1 MQVIRDLFGINNK
14 TKDIVQLQLQ
24 GPSTLFAQTK
34 KLPEE
39 CVEAVLDAKK
49 IADKTSKVVFDT
61 HTKHGGWKGQNMGQ
75 IKADVTCLLHGNYLY
90 TEYNYESVKFKMC
103 STAQYK

>member
-1 MQVIRDLFGINNK
+1 MDINQING
-14 TKDIVQLQLQ
+14 DVLLISQF
-24 GPSTLFAQTK
+24 TLFAQTK

-75 IKADVTCLLHGNYLY
+75 IKADVTCLLHGNYLLI
-90 TEYNYESVKFKMC
+90 
-103 STAQYK
+103 